1 MRRMRGDSDAKYS
14 GPKYDGNITR
24 RSVVTGIASL
34 ALLRPANAQA
44 AWPERAVRII
54 VPLGAGSGAD
64 IGARLIGERLQH
76 VWGKP
81 VIIENRPGGNG
92 LTAINGLLQ
101 ANDNHTLFYGAAA
114 TFTVHPYQMETV
126 PYNFTRDILP
136 IAQATV
142 TIAVVAVPASSPVRT
157 MPEFV
162 KWARDNPGKLNA
174 ALVPG
179 ISEITFD
186 RFVKAE
192 NLQIPKVPYRNIVE
206 AVTDAAAGRIQ
217 FLSTAYAIVQ
227 PAVEGGTV
235 RVIAVTNS
243 KRFPGLPDVA
253 TCEEQGV
260 ASMAYEGLAGLFGT
274 KLLSADLRAKIGEDV
289 MRAANDPAI
298 RRRIEATGQMVV
310 PGGAAFFQS
319 SIEGQMEE
327 IRRTAEF
334 IGLKAGKIAAP

>member
-1 MRRMRGDSDAKYS
+1 MRLKDVNSGLTGDTAL
-14 GPKYDGNITR
+14 TR
-24 RSVVTGIASL
+24 RSVMTGIASL
-34 ALLRPANAQA
+34 PLLRSASAQTM
-44 AWPERAVRII
+44 WPERAVKII
-54 VPLGAGSGAD
+54 IPLGAGSGAD
-64 IGARLIGERLQH
+64 IGARLIAERLQQ

-81 VIIENRPGGNG
+81 VVIENRPGGNG
-92 LTAINGLLQ
+92 LTAINGFLQ

-126 PYNFTRDILP
+126 PYNFTRDIVP
-136 IAQATV
+136 VAQATV
-142 TIAVVAVPASSPVRT
+142 TIAVVAVPASSPVKT

-192 NLQIPKVPYRNIVE
+192 KLEITKVPYRNIVE
-206 AVTDAAAGRIQ
+206 AVADASVGRIQ

-243 KRFPGLPDVA
+243 QRFPGLADIS
-253 TCEEQGV
+253 TCDEQGV
-260 ASMAYEGLAGLFGT
+260 PSMSYEGLAGLFAT
-274 KLLSADLRAKIGEDV
+274 RLLSPELRARIGEDV
-289 MRAANDPAI
+289 VRAANEPAI
-298 RRRIEATGQMVV
+298 KKRIEATGQMVL
-310 PGGAAFFQS
+310 PGGAAFFQK

-334 IGLKAGKIAAP
+334 IGLKAGKVAL

>member
-1 MRRMRGDSDAKYS
+1 MRFKDVDCGLMGDNVIS
-14 GPKYDGNITR
+14 R
-24 RSVVTGIASL
+24 RAVLAGVASL
-34 ALLRPANAQA
+34 TLVRPASAQT
-44 AWPERAVRII
+44 AWPERAVKII

-64 IGARLIGERLQH
+64 IGARLIADRLQQ

-81 VIIENRPGGNG
+81 VVIENRPGGNG

-142 TIAVVAVPASSPVRT
+142 TIAVVAVPASSPVKT

-192 NLQIPKVPYRNIVE
+192 KLEITKVPYRNIVD
-206 AVTDAAAGRIQ
+206 AVNDASTGRIQ

-243 KRFPGLPDVA
+243 QRFPGLA
-253 TCEEQGV
+253 GISTCDEQGV
-260 ASMAYEGLAGLFGT
+260 PSMSYEGLAGLFGT
-274 KLLSADLRAKIGEDV
+274 KLQSAELRAKIGEDV
-289 MRAANDPAI
+289 VRAANEPAI
-298 RRRIEATGQMVV
+298 KQKIEATGQMVV
-310 PGGAAFFQS
+310 PGGAAFFQK